1 MPYQKLSRKSGPRR
15 ALLRGLVTA
24 FLRRGRMETTAARA
38 AAVRPL
44 AEKMITLAKRG
55 DLHARRQAL
64 AFLLDEDVVTT
75 LFEKLG
81 PRMEGR
87 EGGYTRTVAVG
98 PRRGDSAPMVILELM
113 PD

>member
-15 ALLRGLVTA
+15 ALLRGLVTS
-24 FLRRGRMETTAARA
+24 FLKNGSMETTAARA
-38 AAVRPL
+38 RALRPQ

-75 LFEKLG
+75 LFEKIG
-81 PRMEGR
+81 PKMEGR
-87 EGGYTRTVAVG
+87 EGGYTRIIQKG
-98 PRRGDSAPMVILELM
+98 PRRGDGAPMVILELVSE
-113 PD
+113 